1 MPLSTAASG
10 SSRLNSIRTYLVP
23 ARVVN
28 LCFVI
33 VLVSSTLLTWREVVV
48 LEDAYVASQ
57 RNTLDKVSSALD
69 RQMEIGVNALLFFRN
84 AMRAAVQTPL
94 ASEVLKNVQ
103 VEFAE
108 QRQHPFWRISVDQRR
123 TLPITGVSD
132 TFVARHPLLSRSDP
146 QMHNEMTAA
155 LEVGYIM
162 RLATAIP
169 AMPKHA
175 WYVSRA
181 GFFLSSRPA
190 AVSAESVARYESL
203 LAQPWFTGQSLHD
216 NRFRGVRWFTSTQH
230 AGQQE
235 SIVTVSVP
243 LDYAQYWYGVLAID
257 YSFSSVKKL
266 LEEALRDE
274 EQGEYQ
280 LYDNALE
287 RVVASLPTDVQQP
300 RTFTQAQR
308 QTLAQAITQSNSG
321 SLRLGPAFVVWQK
334 LDHFDGLLLRIHTLR
349 EGLQGDFGTISIA
362 LALLWLLFT
371 AMLLSSWVVIR
382 RMVSNMYAMQH
393 SLQWQAWHDPLTRLL
408 NRGALFERA
417 KALAEQC
424 QQQHRPFSVIQID
437 LDHFKSVNDR
447 HGHQAGD
454 LVLTHAARLISG
466 SIQGED
472 LAGRVGGEEFCI
484 VLPGSTLLQAQRV
497 AERIRER
504 ISRKEILVHNSH
516 TIRIS
521 ASLGVSSAEPSESYV
536 FEYLQ
541 MVADKRLYLAKWGGR
556 NRVCAVDPIQD
567 APNT

>member
-1 MPLSTAASG
+1 MPLSTAAAG
-10 SSRLNSIRTYLVP
+10 SSRLNSIRRYLVP

-94 ASEVLKNVQ
+94 ASEVLENVQ
-103 VEFAE
+103 VEFAQ
-108 QRQHPFWRISVDQRR
+108 QRQQPFWRISVDQRR

-132 TFVARHPLLSRSDP
+132 SFVARHPLLSRNDP

-181 GFFLSSRPA
+181 GFFLSSQPA
-190 AVSAESVARYESL
+190 AVSAESVERYERL
-203 LAQPWFTGQSLHD
+203 LAQPWFTGQSQHA
-216 NRFRGVRWFTSTQH
+216 NRFRGVRWFTSAQL

-257 YSFSSVKKL
+257 YAFSSVKQL
-266 LEEALRDE
+266 LAEALRDE

-280 LYDNALE
+280 LYNNNLE
-287 RVVASLPTDVQQP
+287 RVVTSLPAGVQP
-300 RTFTQAQR
+300 RTFTPAQR
-308 QTLAQAITQSNSG
+308 EMLTQAVAQRNSG
-321 SLRLGPAFVVWQK
+321 SLRLGPTFVVWQK

-417 KALAEQC
+417 KALAERC
-424 QQQHRPFSVIQID
+424 QQQQRPFSVIQLD
-437 LDHFKSVNDR
+437 LDHFKRVNDR
-447 HGHQAGD
+447 YGHQAGD

-466 SIQGED
+466 GLQGED

-497 AERIRER
+497 AEQIHER
-504 ISRKEILVHNSH
+504 ISRKEILVHNSQ

-541 MVADKRLYLAKWGGR
+541 RVADGRLYLAKRGGR
-556 NRVCAVDPIQD
+556 NRVCAED
-567 APNT
+567 ADQEEPNR

>member
-1 MPLSTAASG
+1 VPLSTAASG
-10 SSRLNSIRTYLVP
+10 SSRLKSIRHYLVP

-28 LCFVI
+28 LCFVV
-33 VLVSSTLLTWREVVV
+33 VLVTSTLLTWREVVV

-94 ASEVLKNVQ
+94 ASEVLENVQ
-103 VEFAE
+103 VEFAQ
-108 QRQHPFWRISVDQRR
+108 QRQQPFWRISVDQRR

-132 TFVARHPLLSRSDP
+132 SFVAHHPLLSRNDP

-203 LAQPWFTGQSLHD
+203 LVQPWFTGQSLHA
-216 NRFRGVRWFTSTQH
+216 NRFRGVRWFTSAQR

-257 YSFSSVKKL
+257 YAFSSVKQL

-280 LYDNALE
+280 LYNNKLE
-287 RVVASLPTDVQQP
+287 RVVTSLPAGVQP

-308 QTLAQAITQSNSG
+308 EMLTQAITQSNSG
-321 SLRLGPAFVVWQK
+321 SLRLGPTFVVWQK

-417 KALAEQC
+417 KALAESC
-424 QQQHRPFSVIQID
+424 QQQQRPFSVIQID

-447 HGHQAGD
+447 YGHQAGD
-454 LVLTHAARLISG
+454 LVLTYAARLITG
-466 SIQGED
+466 SLQGED

-504 ISRKEILVHNSH
+504 ISRKEILVHNSQ

-541 MVADKRLYLAKWGGR
+541 MVADRRLYLAKRGGR
-556 NRVCAVDPIQD
+556 NRVCAEDAAQD
-567 APNT
+567 APNR

>member
-10 SSRLNSIRTYLVP
+10 SSRLKSIRHYLVP

-28 LCFVI
+28 LCFVV
-33 VLVSSTLLTWREVVV
+33 VLVTSTLLTWREVVV

-94 ASEVLKNVQ
+94 ASEVLENVQ
-103 VEFAE
+103 VEFAQ
-108 QRQHPFWRISVDQRR
+108 QRQQPFWRISVDQRR

-132 TFVARHPLLSRSDP
+132 SFVARHPLLSRNDP

-203 LAQPWFTGQSLHD
+203 LVQPWFTGQSLHA
-216 NRFRGVRWFTSTQH
+216 NRFRGVRWFTSAQR

-235 SIVTVSVP
+235 PIVTVSVP

-257 YSFSSVKKL
+257 YAFSSVKQL

-280 LYDNALE
+280 LYNNKLE
-287 RVVASLPTDVQQP
+287 RVVTSLPTGVQP

-308 QTLAQAITQSNSG
+308 EMLTQAITQSNSG
-321 SLRLGPAFVVWQK
+321 SLRLGPTFVVWQK

-417 KALAEQC
+417 KALAESC
-424 QQQHRPFSVIQID
+424 QQQQRPFSVIQID

-447 HGHQAGD
+447 YGHQAGD
-454 LVLTHAARLISG
+454 LVLTHAARLITG
-466 SIQGED
+466 SLQGED

-504 ISRKEILVHNSH
+504 ISRKEILVHNSQ

-521 ASLGVSSAEPSESYV
+521 ASLGVSSAEPSESYI

-541 MVADKRLYLAKWGGR
+541 MVADRRLYLAKRGGR
-556 NRVCAVDPIQD
+556 NRVCAEDAAQD
-567 APNT
+567 APNR

>member
-1 MPLSTAASG
+1 MPLSTAAAG
-10 SSRLNSIRTYLVP
+10 SSRLNNIRNYLVP

-94 ASEVLKNVQ
+94 ASGVLENVQ
-103 VEFAE
+103 VEFAQ
-108 QRQHPFWRISVDQRR
+108 QRQQPFWRISVDQRR

-132 TFVARHPLLSRSDP
+132 AFVARHPLLSRGDP

-203 LAQPWFTGQSLHD
+203 LAQPWFTGQSIHA
-216 NRFRGVRWFTSTQH
+216 NRFRGVRWFTSAQR

-257 YSFSSVKKL
+257 YSFSSVKQL

-280 LYDNALE
+280 LYNNKLE
-287 RVVASLPTDVQQP
+287 RVVTSLPDGVQP
-300 RTFTQAQR
+300 RTFNQAQR
-308 QTLAQAITQSNSG
+308 EMLTQAITQSNSG
-321 SLRLGPAFVVWQK
+321 SLRLGPTFVVWQK

-417 KALAEQC
+417 KTLAEQC
-424 QQQHRPFSVIQID
+424 QQQQRPFSVIQLD

-447 HGHQAGD
+447 YGHQVGD
-454 LVLTHAARLISG
+454 LVLTHAARLITG
-466 SIQGED
+466 SLQGED
-472 LAGRVGGEEFCI
+472 MAGRVGGEEFCI

-497 AERIRER
+497 AERIRDR
-504 ISRKEILVHNSH
+504 ISRKEILVHNSQ

-521 ASLGVSSAEPSESYV
+521 ASLGVSSAEPSQSYV

-541 MVADKRLYLAKWGGR
+541 MVADGRLYLAKRGGR
-556 NRVCAVDPIQD
+556 NRVCAED
-567 APNT
+567 AAQEPPNK

>member
-1 MPLSTAASG
+1 VPLSTAASG
-10 SSRLNSIRTYLVP
+10 SSRLKSIRHYLVP

-28 LCFVI
+28 LCFVV
-33 VLVSSTLLTWREVVV
+33 VLVTSTLLTWREVVV

-94 ASEVLKNVQ
+94 ASEVLENVQ
-103 VEFAE
+103 VEFAQ
-108 QRQHPFWRISVDQRR
+108 QRQQSFWRISVDQRR

-132 TFVARHPLLSRSDP
+132 SFVARHPLLSRNDP

-190 AVSAESVARYESL
+190 VVSAESVARYESL
-203 LAQPWFTGQSLHD
+203 LVQPWFTGQSLHA
-216 NRFRGVRWFTSTQH
+216 NRFRGVRWFTSAQR

-257 YSFSSVKKL
+257 YAFSSVKQL

-280 LYDNALE
+280 LYNNKLE
-287 RVVASLPTDVQQP
+287 RVVTSLPTGVQP

-308 QTLAQAITQSNSG
+308 EMLTQAITQSNSG
-321 SLRLGPAFVVWQK
+321 SLRLGPTFVVWQK

-417 KALAEQC
+417 KALAESC
-424 QQQHRPFSVIQID
+424 QQQQRPFSVIQID

-447 HGHQAGD
+447 YGHQAGD
-454 LVLTHAARLISG
+454 LVLTHAALLITG
-466 SIQGED
+466 SLQGED

-504 ISRKEILVHNSH
+504 ISRKEILVHNSQ

-541 MVADKRLYLAKWGGR
+541 MVADRRLYLAKRGGR
-556 NRVCAVDPIQD
+556 NRVCAEDAAQD
-567 APNT
+567 APNR

>member
-1 MPLSTAASG
+1 MPLSTAATG
-10 SSRLNSIRTYLVP
+10 LSRLKSIRTYFVP

-48 LEDAYVASQ
+48 LEDAWVASQ
-57 RNTLDKVSSALD
+57 RNTLDKVASALD

-94 ASEVLKNVQ
+94 ASEVLENVQ
-103 VEFAE
+103 VEFAQ
-108 QRQHPFWRISVDQRR
+108 QRQQPFWRISVDQRR
-123 TLPITGVSD
+123 TLPITGFSD
-132 TFVARHPLLSRSDP
+132 SFVARHALLSRDDP

-181 GFFLSSRPA
+181 GFYLSSRPT
-190 AVSAESVARYESL
+190 AVSAESIAHYERL
-203 LAQPWFTGQSLHD
+203 LAQPWFTGQSQHA
-216 NRFRGVRWFTSTQH
+216 NRFRGVRWFTSAQAT
-230 AGQQE
+230 GQQE

-243 LDYAQYWYGVLAID
+243 LDYAQHWYGVLAID
-257 YSFSSVKKL
+257 YAFSSVKQL
-266 LEEALRDE
+266 LTEALRDE

-280 LYDNALE
+280 LYNNDLE
-287 RVVASLPTDVQQP
+287 RVVTSLPTGVPP

-308 QTLAQAITQSNSG
+308 DMLAQAVTQSNSG
-321 SLRLGPAFVVWQK
+321 SLRLGQTYVVWQK

-408 NRGALFERA
+408 NRRALFEQA
-417 KALAEQC
+417 QTLAEQC
-424 QQQHRPFSVIQID
+424 QQQHRPFSVIQLD
-437 LDHFKSVNDR
+437 LDHFKRVNDR
-447 HGHQAGD
+447 YGHHAGD
-454 LVLTHAARLISG
+454 LVLTHTARLISG
-466 SIQGED
+466 SLQGED

-484 VLPGSTLLQAQRV
+484 VLPGSTLLQAQHV

-504 ISRKEILVHNSH
+504 ISRKEILVHNSQ

-541 MVADKRLYLAKWGGR
+541 MVADGRLYLAKRGGR
-556 NRVCAVDPIQD
+556 NRVCAEDTDQET
-567 APNT
+567 PNR

>member
-1 MPLSTAASG
+1 MPPSTAATG
-10 SSRLNSIRTYLVP
+10 SSRLNSMRNYFVP

-28 LCFVI
+28 LCFVF

-84 AMRAAVQTPL
+84 AMRAAVETPL
-94 ASEVLKNVQ
+94 ASDVLKNVQ
-103 VEFAE
+103 VEFAQ
-108 QRQHPFWRISVDQRR
+108 QRQQPFWRISVDQRR

-132 TFVARHPLLSRSDP
+132 DFVARHPLLSRDDP

-162 RLATAIP
+162 RLATALP

-181 GFFLSSRPA
+181 GFFLSSQPSA
-190 AVSAESVARYESL
+190 ASAESVTRYESL
-203 LAQPWFTGQSLHD
+203 LAEPWFTGQSHHA
-216 NRFRGVRWFTSTQH
+216 NRFRGVRWFTSAHQTDTQ
-230 AGQQE
+230 A

-243 LDYAQYWYGVLAID
+243 LDDAQRWLGVLAID
-257 YSFSSVKKL
+257 YAFSSVKTL

-280 LYDNALE
+280 LYNNQLE
-287 RVVASLPTDVQQP
+287 RVVTSLPAGVQP
-300 RTFTQAQR
+300 WAFTPAQR
-308 QTLAQAITQSNSG
+308 QALMQAIAQSNSG
-321 SLRLGPAFVVWQK
+321 SLRLGLSFVVWQK
-334 LDHFDGLLLRIHTLR
+334 LDRFDGLLLRIHTLR

-371 AMLLSSWVVIR
+371 AMLLSSWIVIR
-382 RMVSNMYAMQH
+382 RMVNNMYAMQH

-417 KALAEQC
+417 KALAELC
-424 QQQHRPFSVIQID
+424 QQQHRPFSVIQLD
-437 LDHFKSVNDR
+437 LDHFKNVND
-447 HGHQAGD
+447 HYGHQAGD
-454 LVLTHAARLISG
+454 LVLTQAARLIG
-466 SIQGED
+466 GCIQGED

-484 VLPGSTLLQAQRV
+484 VLPGSTLLQAQRI

-504 ISRKEILVHNSH
+504 ISRKEILVHNSQ
-516 TIRIS
+516 TVRIS
-521 ASLGVSSAEPSESYV
+521 ASLGVSSAEPSESYA

-541 MVADKRLYLAKWGGR
+541 MVADRRLYLAKWAGR

-567 APNT
+567 APKT

>member
-10 SSRLNSIRTYLVP
+10 SSRLKSIRHYLVP

-28 LCFVI
+28 LCFVV
-33 VLVSSTLLTWREVVV
+33 VLVTSTLLTWREVVV

-94 ASEVLKNVQ
+94 ASEVLENVQ
-103 VEFAE
+103 VDFAQ
-108 QRQHPFWRISVDQRR
+108 QRQQSFWRISVDQRR

-132 TFVARHPLLSRSDP
+132 SFVARHPLLSRNDP

-190 AVSAESVARYESL
+190 VVSAESVARYESL
-203 LAQPWFTGQSLHD
+203 LVQPWFTGQSLHA
-216 NRFRGVRWFTSTQH
+216 NRFRGVRWFTSAQR

-257 YSFSSVKKL
+257 YAFSSVKQL

-280 LYDNALE
+280 LYNNKLE
-287 RVVASLPTDVQQP
+287 RVVTSLPTGVQP

-308 QTLAQAITQSNSG
+308 EMLTQAITQSNSG
-321 SLRLGPAFVVWQK
+321 SLRLGPTFVVWQK

-417 KALAEQC
+417 KALAESC
-424 QQQHRPFSVIQID
+424 QQQQRPFSVIQID

-447 HGHQAGD
+447 YGHQAGD
-454 LVLTHAARLISG
+454 LVLTHAALLITG
-466 SIQGED
+466 SLQGED

-504 ISRKEILVHNSH
+504 ISRKEILVHNSQ

-541 MVADKRLYLAKWGGR
+541 MVADRRLYLAKRGGR
-556 NRVCAVDPIQD
+556 NRVCAEDAAQD
-567 APNT
+567 APNR

>member
-1 MPLSTAASG
+1 VPLSTAASG
-10 SSRLNSIRTYLVP
+10 SSRLKSIRHYLVP

-28 LCFVI
+28 LCFVV
-33 VLVSSTLLTWREVVV
+33 VLVTSTLLTWREVVV

-69 RQMEIGVNALLFFRN
+69 RQMEIGLNALLFFRN

-94 ASEVLKNVQ
+94 ASEVLENVQ
-103 VEFAE
+103 VEFAQ
-108 QRQHPFWRISVDQRR
+108 QRQQPFWRISVDQRR

-132 TFVARHPLLSRSDP
+132 SFVARHPLLSRNDP

-181 GFFLSSRPA
+181 GFFLSSQPT
-190 AVSAESVARYESL
+190 AVSAESVARYERL
-203 LAQPWFTGQSLHD
+203 LAQPWFTGQSNHA
-216 NRFRGVRWFTSTQH
+216 NRFRGVRWFTSAQL

-257 YSFSSVKKL
+257 YAFSSVKQL
-266 LEEALRDE
+266 LAEALRDE

-280 LYDNALE
+280 LYNNNLE
-287 RVVASLPTDVQQP
+287 RVVTSLPAGVQP

-308 QTLAQAITQSNSG
+308 EMLTQAVAQSNSG
-321 SLRLGPAFVVWQK
+321 SLRLGPTFVVWQK

-371 AMLLSSWVVIR
+371 AMLLSSWMVIR

-417 KALAEQC
+417 KALAERC
-424 QQQHRPFSVIQID
+424 QQQQRPFSVIQLD
-437 LDHFKSVNDR
+437 LDHFKRVNDR
-447 HGHQAGD
+447 YGHQAGD

-466 SIQGED
+466 GLQGED

-484 VLPGSTLLQAQRV
+484 VLPGSTLLQAQRI
-497 AERIRER
+497 AEQIRER
-504 ISRKEILVHNSH
+504 ISRKEILVHNSQ

-541 MVADKRLYLAKWGGR
+541 MVADGRLYLAKRGGR
-556 NRVCAVDPIQD
+556 NRVCAED
-567 APNT
+567 ADQEEPNR

>member
-10 SSRLNSIRTYLVP
+10 SSRLKSLRTYLVP

-33 VLVSSTLLTWREVVV
+33 VLVSSTLLTWREVMV

-84 AMRAAVQTPL
+84 AMSAAVQTPL
-94 ASEVLKNVQ
+94 ASDVLKNVQ
-103 VEFAE
+103 IEFA
-108 QRQHPFWRISVDQRR
+108 QRRELPFWRISVDQRR

-132 TFVARHPLLSRSDP
+132 SFVARHSLLSRDDP
-146 QMHNEMTAA
+146 QLHNEMTAA

-169 AMPKHA
+169 GMPRHA

-181 GFFLSSRPA
+181 GFYLSSQPA
-190 AVSAESVARYESL
+190 EASTASVARYEHL
-203 LAQPWFTGQSLHD
+203 LAQRWFTGQANHA

-230 AGQQE
+230 GNAQE
-235 SIVTVSVP
+235 PIVTVSVP

-257 YSFSSVKKL
+257 YAYSSVKQL
-266 LEEALRDE
+266 LGEALRDE
-274 EQGEYQ
+274 EPGEYQ
-280 LYDNALE
+280 LYDNSLNL
-287 RVVASLPTDVQQP
+287 VVSSLSSGSQP
-300 RTFTQAQR
+300 RIFTPDQR
-308 QTLAQAITQSNSG
+308 QALNQAVAQSNSG
-321 SLRLGPAFVVWQK
+321 SLRLGSTFVVWQK

-371 AMLLSSWVVIR
+371 AMLLSSWMVIR

-424 QQQHRPFSVIQID
+424 QQQRRPFSVIQLD
-437 LDHFKSVNDR
+437 LDHFKRVNDR
-447 HGHQAGD
+447 YGHQAGD

-466 SIQGED
+466 SLQGED

-497 AERIRER
+497 AEQIRER
-504 ISRKEILVHNSH
+504 ISRKEILVHNSQ

-541 MVADKRLYLAKWGGR
+541 MVADGRLYLAKRGGR
-556 NRVCAVDPIQD
+556 NRVCAEEADQAEPKR
-567 APNT
+567 

>member
-1 MPLSTAASG
+1 MPLSTAAAG
-10 SSRLNSIRTYLVP
+10 SSRLNSIRRYLVP

-48 LEDAYVASQ
+48 LEDAYAATQ

-94 ASEVLKNVQ
+94 ASEVLENVQ
-103 VEFAE
+103 VEFAQ
-108 QRQHPFWRISVDQRR
+108 QRHQPFWRISVDQRR

-132 TFVARHPLLSRSDP
+132 AFVARHPLLSRDDP

-181 GFFLSSRPA
+181 GFFLSSQPA

-203 LAQPWFTGQSLHD
+203 LTQPWFTGQSNHA
-216 NRFRGVRWFTSTQH
+216 NRFRGVRWFTSEQH

-235 SIVTVSVP
+235 SLVTVSVP

-257 YSFSSVKKL
+257 YSFSSVKQL

-280 LYDNALE
+280 LYNNALE
-287 RVVASLPTDVQQP
+287 RVASSLPAGVQP
-300 RTFTQAQR
+300 RAFTQEQR
-308 QTLAQAITQSNSG
+308 QRLIQAIAQSNSG
-321 SLRLGPAFVVWQK
+321 SLRLGPTFVVWQK

-349 EGLQGDFGTISIA
+349 EGLQGDFGTITIA

-382 RMVSNMYAMQH
+382 RMVNNMYAMQH

-424 QQQHRPFSVIQID
+424 QLQQRPFSVIQLD

-447 HGHQAGD
+447 YGHQAGD
-454 LVLTHAARLISG
+454 LVLTQAARLIGG

-504 ISRKEILVHNSH
+504 ISRKEILVHNSQ
-516 TIRIS
+516 TVRIS

-541 MVADKRLYLAKWGGR
+541 MVADRRLYLAKRGGR
-556 NRVCAVDPIQD
+556 NRVCAEEPAQEE
-567 APNT
+567 PNR

>member
-10 SSRLNSIRTYLVP
+10 SSRLKSIRHYLVP

-28 LCFVI
+28 LCFVV
-33 VLVSSTLLTWREVVV
+33 VLVTSTLLTWREVVV

-94 ASEVLKNVQ
+94 ASEVLENVQ
-103 VEFAE
+103 VEFAQ
-108 QRQHPFWRISVDQRR
+108 QRQQSFWRISVDQRR

-132 TFVARHPLLSRSDP
+132 SFVARHPLLSRNDP

-190 AVSAESVARYESL
+190 VVSAESVARYESL
-203 LAQPWFTGQSLHD
+203 LVQPWFTGQSLHA
-216 NRFRGVRWFTSTQH
+216 NRFRGVRWFTSAQR

-257 YSFSSVKKL
+257 YAFSSVKQL

-280 LYDNALE
+280 LYNNKLE
-287 RVVASLPTDVQQP
+287 RVVTSLPTGVQP

-308 QTLAQAITQSNSG
+308 EMLTQAITQSNSG
-321 SLRLGPAFVVWQK
+321 SLRLGPTFVVWQK

-417 KALAEQC
+417 KALAESC
-424 QQQHRPFSVIQID
+424 QQQQRPFSVIQID

-447 HGHQAGD
+447 YGHQAGD
-454 LVLTHAARLISG
+454 LVLTHAALLITG
-466 SIQGED
+466 SLQGED

-504 ISRKEILVHNSH
+504 ISRKEILVHNSQ

-541 MVADKRLYLAKWGGR
+541 MVADRRLYLAKRGGR
-556 NRVCAVDPIQD
+556 NRVCAEDAAQD
-567 APNT
+567 APNR

>member
-48 LEDAYVASQ
+48 LEDAYVATQ
-57 RNTLDKVSSALD
+57 RNTLDKVSSTLD
-69 RQMEIGVNALLFFRN
+69 RQMEVGVNALLFFRN
-84 AMRAAVQTPL
+84 AMQAAVQMPL
-94 ASEVLKNVQ
+94 ASEVLENVQ
-103 VEFAE
+103 VEFA
-108 QRQHPFWRISVDQRR
+108 QRRQQPFWRISVDQRR

-132 TFVARHPLLSRSDP
+132 TFVARHPLLSRDDP

-162 RLATAIP
+162 RLATALP

-181 GFFLSSRPA
+181 GFYLSSQPT
-190 AVSAESVARYESL
+190 AVSAENVARYESL
-203 LAQPWFTGQSLHD
+203 LAQPWFTGQSHHA
-216 NRFRGVRWFTSTQH
+216 NRFRGVRWFTSAQH
-230 AGQQE
+230 GGQQG

-243 LDYAQYWYGVLAID
+243 LDYARYWYGVLAID
-257 YSFSSVKKL
+257 YSFSSVKQL

-274 EQGEYQ
+274 EPGEYQ
-280 LYDNALE
+280 LYNNHLE
-287 RVVASLPTDVQQP
+287 PVASSLPAGKQP
-300 RTFTQAQR
+300 RAFTQAQR

-321 SLRLGPAFVVWQK
+321 SLRLGANFVVWQK

-349 EGLQGDFGTISIA
+349 EGLEGDFGTISIA

-447 HGHQAGD
+447 YGHQAGD

-484 VLPGSTLLQAQRV
+484 VLPDSTLLQAQRV
-497 AERIRER
+497 AERVRER
-504 ISRKEILVHNSH
+504 ISRKEILVHNSQ

-541 MVADKRLYLAKWGGR
+541 MVADRRLYLAKRGGR
-556 NRVCAVDPIQD
+556 NRVCAEDAAQD
-567 APNT
+567 VPNR

>member
-1 MPLSTAASG
+1 VPLSTAASG
-10 SSRLNSIRTYLVP
+10 SSRLKSIRHYLVP

-28 LCFVI
+28 LCFVV
-33 VLVSSTLLTWREVVV
+33 VLVTSTLLTWREVVV

-94 ASEVLKNVQ
+94 ASEVLENVQ
-103 VEFAE
+103 VDFAQ
-108 QRQHPFWRISVDQRR
+108 QRQQSFWRISVDQRR

-132 TFVARHPLLSRSDP
+132 SFVARHPLLSRNDP

-190 AVSAESVARYESL
+190 VVSAESVARYESL
-203 LAQPWFTGQSLHD
+203 LVQPWFTGQSLHA
-216 NRFRGVRWFTSTQH
+216 NRFRGVRWFTSAQR

-257 YSFSSVKKL
+257 YAFSSVKQL

-280 LYDNALE
+280 LYNNKLE
-287 RVVASLPTDVQQP
+287 RVVTSLPTGVQP

-308 QTLAQAITQSNSG
+308 EMLTQAITQSNSG
-321 SLRLGPAFVVWQK
+321 SLRLGPTFVVWQK

-382 RMVSNMYAMQH
+382 RVVSNMYAMQH

-417 KALAEQC
+417 KALAESC
-424 QQQHRPFSVIQID
+424 QQQQRPFSVIQID

-447 HGHQAGD
+447 YGHQAGD
-454 LVLTHAARLISG
+454 LVLTHAALLITG
-466 SIQGED
+466 SLQGED

-504 ISRKEILVHNSH
+504 ISRKEILVHNSQ

-541 MVADKRLYLAKWGGR
+541 MVADRRLYLAKRGGR
-556 NRVCAVDPIQD
+556 NRVCAEDAAQD
-567 APNT
+567 APNR

>member
-10 SSRLNSIRTYLVP
+10 SSRLNSIRHYLVP

-84 AMRAAVQTPL
+84 AMQAAVQTPL
-94 ASEVLKNVQ
+94 ASGVLENVQ
-103 VEFAE
+103 VEFAQ
-108 QRQHPFWRISVDQRR
+108 QRQQPVWRISVDQRR

-132 TFVARHPLLSRSDP
+132 AFVARHPLLNRGDP

-181 GFFLSSRPA
+181 GFFLSSQPA

-203 LAQPWFTGQSLHD
+203 LAQPWFTGQSSHE
-216 NRFRGVRWFTSTQH
+216 NRFRGVRWFTSARQAT
-230 AGQQE
+230 QQE

-257 YSFSSVKKL
+257 YSFSSVKQL

-280 LYDNALE
+280 LYNNKIE
-287 RVVASLPTDVQQP
+287 RVVTSLPAGAPP
-300 RTFTQAQR
+300 RSFTQAQR
-308 QTLAQAITQSNSG
+308 DRLAQAITQSNSG
-321 SLRLGPAFVVWQK
+321 SLRLGSTFVVWQK

-408 NRGALFERA
+408 NRR
-417 KALAEQC
+417 ALAEQC
-424 QQQHRPFSVIQID
+424 QQQHRPFSVIQLD
-437 LDHFKSVNDR
+437 LDHFKGVNDR
-447 HGHQAGD
+447 YGHHAGD
-454 LVLTHAARLISG
+454 LVLTHTARLISG
-466 SIQGED
+466 SLQGED

-484 VLPGSTLLQAQRV
+484 VLPGSTLLQAQGV

-504 ISRKEILVHNSH
+504 ISRKEILVHNSQ

-541 MVADKRLYLAKWGGR
+541 MVADGRLYLAKRGGR
-556 NRVCAVDPIQD
+556 NRVCAEDAAQE
-567 APNT
+567 APNR

>member
-1 MPLSTAASG
+1 MPLSTAAAG
-10 SSRLNSIRTYLVP
+10 SSRLNNIRNYLVP

-48 LEDAYVASQ
+48 LEEAYVASQ

-94 ASEVLKNVQ
+94 ASEVLENVQ
-103 VEFAE
+103 IEFAH
-108 QRQHPFWRISVDQRR
+108 QRQQPFWRISVDQRR

-132 TFVARHPLLSRSDP
+132 AFVARHPLLSRGDP

-175 WYVSRA
+175 WYISRA

-203 LAQPWFTGQSLHD
+203 LAQPWFTGQSIHA
-216 NRFRGVRWFTSTQH
+216 NRFRGVRWFTSAQH
-230 AGQQE
+230 TGQQE

-257 YSFSSVKKL
+257 YSFSSVKQL

-280 LYDNALE
+280 LYNNKLE
-287 RVVASLPTDVQQP
+287 RVVTSLPAGVQP
-300 RTFTQAQR
+300 RTFT
-308 QTLAQAITQSNSG
+308 QAITQSNSG
-321 SLRLGPAFVVWQK
+321 SLRLGPTFVVWQK

-371 AMLLSSWVVIR
+371 TMLLSSWVVIR

-417 KALAEQC
+417 KALVEQC

-447 HGHQAGD
+447 YGHQAGD
-454 LVLTHAARLISG
+454 LVLTHAARLITG
-466 SIQGED
+466 SLQGAD

-504 ISRKEILVHNSH
+504 ISRKEILVHNSQ

-541 MVADKRLYLAKWGGR
+541 MVADRRLYLAKRGGR
-556 NRVCAVDPIQD
+556 NRVCAEDAAQD
-567 APNT
+567 APNR

>member
-1 MPLSTAASG
+1 MPLSTAAAG
-10 SSRLNSIRTYLVP
+10 SSRLNSIRRYLVP

-48 LEDAYVASQ
+48 LEDAYAATQ

-103 VEFAE
+103 VEFAQ
-108 QRQHPFWRISVDQRR
+108 QRHQPFWRISVDQRR

-132 TFVARHPLLSRSDP
+132 AFVGRHPLLSRDDP

-181 GFFLSSRPA
+181 GFFLSSQPA

-203 LAQPWFTGQSLHD
+203 LAQPWFTGQSNRA
-216 NRFRGVRWFTSTQH
+216 NRFRGVRWFTSEQH

-235 SIVTVSVP
+235 PLVTVSVP

-257 YSFSSVKKL
+257 YAFSSVKKL
-266 LEEALRDE
+266 LEEAVRDE

-280 LYDNALE
+280 LYTNALE
-287 RVVASLPTDVQQP
+287 RVASSLPAGVQP
-300 RTFTQAQR
+300 RAFTQEQR
-308 QTLAQAITQSNSG
+308 HRLMQAIAQSNSG
-321 SLRLGPAFVVWQK
+321 NLRLGSTFVVWQK
-334 LDHFDGLLLRIHTLR
+334 LDRFDGLLLRIHTLR
-349 EGLQGDFGTISIA
+349 EGLQGDFGTITIA

-382 RMVSNMYAMQH
+382 RMVNNMYAMQH

-417 KALAEQC
+417 KALADRCQL
-424 QQQHRPFSVIQID
+424 QQQPFSVIQLD

-447 HGHQAGD
+447 YGHQAGD
-454 LVLTHAARLISG
+454 LVLTQAARLIGG
-466 SIQGED
+466 SLQGED

-504 ISRKEILVHNSH
+504 ISRKEILVHNSQ
-516 TIRIS
+516 TVRIT

-536 FEYLQ
+536 FE
-541 MVADKRLYLAKWGGR
+541 
-556 NRVCAVDPIQD
+556 
-567 APNT
+567 

>member
-1 MPLSTAASG
+1 MPPSTAATG
-10 SSRLNSIRTYLVP
+10 SSRLNRIRTYLVP

-28 LCFVI
+28 LCFLI
-33 VLVSSTLLTWREVVV
+33 VLVSSTLLTWREVAV

-57 RNTLDKVSSALD
+57 RNTLDKVSSTLD

-94 ASEVLKNVQ
+94 ASDVLKNVQ
-103 VEFAE
+103 AEFAQ
-108 QRQHPFWRISVDQRR
+108 QRQLPVWRISVDQRR

-132 TFVARHPLLSRSDP
+132 AFVARHPLLSRDDP

-181 GFFLSSRPA
+181 GFYLSSRPT
-190 AVSAESVARYESL
+190 AVSAESITRYESL
-203 LAQPWFTGQSLHD
+203 LAQPWFTGQSIHD
-216 NRFRGVRWFTSTQH
+216 NRFRGIHWFTSQH
-230 AGQQE
+230 PAGLQE
-235 SIVTVSVP
+235 PIVTVSVP

-257 YSFSSVKKL
+257 YAYSSVKQL
-266 LEEALRDE
+266 LAEALRDE

-280 LYDNALE
+280 LYNNNLE
-287 RVVASLPTDVQQP
+287 RVVTSLPAGVQP
-300 RTFTQAQR
+300 RNFTQAQR
-308 QTLAQAITQSNSG
+308 EMLTQAITLSNSG
-321 SLRLGPAFVVWQK
+321 SLRLGPNFVVWQK
-334 LDHFDGLLLRIHTLR
+334 LDHFDGMLLRIQTLR
-349 EGLQGDFGTISIA
+349 EGLQGDFGTISIV

-371 AMLLSSWVVIR
+371 AMVLCSWVVIR

-417 KALAEQC
+417 KALAELC
-424 QQQHRPFSVIQID
+424 QQQHRPFSVIQLD
-437 LDHFKSVNDR
+437 LDHFKNVND
-447 HGHQAGD
+447 HYGHQAGD
-454 LVLTHAARLISG
+454 LVLTQAARLIG
-466 SIQGED
+466 GCIQGED

-497 AERIRER
+497 AERVRER
-504 ISRKEILVHNSH
+504 ISRKEILVHNSQ

>member
-1 MPLSTAASG
+1 VPLSTAASG
-10 SSRLNSIRTYLVP
+10 SSRLKSIRHYLVP

-28 LCFVI
+28 LCFVV
-33 VLVSSTLLTWREVVV
+33 VLVTSTLLTWRDVVV

-94 ASEVLKNVQ
+94 ASEVLENVQ
-103 VEFAE
+103 VDFAQ
-108 QRQHPFWRISVDQRR
+108 QRQQSFWRISVDQRR

-132 TFVARHPLLSRSDP
+132 SFVARHPLLSRNDP

-190 AVSAESVARYESL
+190 VVSAESVARYESL
-203 LAQPWFTGQSLHD
+203 LVQPWFTGQSLHA
-216 NRFRGVRWFTSTQH
+216 NRFRGVRWFTSAQR

-257 YSFSSVKKL
+257 YAFSSVKQL

-280 LYDNALE
+280 LYNNKLE
-287 RVVASLPTDVQQP
+287 RVVTSLPTGVQP

-308 QTLAQAITQSNSG
+308 EMLTQAITQSNSG
-321 SLRLGPAFVVWQK
+321 SLRLGPTFVVWQK

-417 KALAEQC
+417 KALAESC
-424 QQQHRPFSVIQID
+424 QQQQRPFSVIQID

-447 HGHQAGD
+447 YGHQAGD
-454 LVLTHAARLISG
+454 LVLTHAALLITG
-466 SIQGED
+466 SLQGED

-504 ISRKEILVHNSH
+504 ISRKEILVHNSQ

-541 MVADKRLYLAKWGGR
+541 MVADRRLYLAKRGGR
-556 NRVCAVDPIQD
+556 NRVCAEDAAQD
-567 APNT
+567 APNR

>member
-10 SSRLNSIRTYLVP
+10 SSRLNSLRHYLVP

-84 AMRAAVQTPL
+84 AMQAAVQTPL
-94 ASEVLKNVQ
+94 ASGVLENVQ
-103 VEFAE
+103 VEFAQ
-108 QRQHPFWRISVDQRR
+108 QRQQPVWRISVDQRR

-132 TFVARHPLLSRSDP
+132 AFVARHPLLSRGDP

-181 GFFLSSRPA
+181 GFFLSSQPA

-203 LAQPWFTGQSLHD
+203 LAQPWFTGQSSHE
-216 NRFRGVRWFTSTQH
+216 NRFRGVRWFTSARQATR
-230 AGQQE
+230 QE

-257 YSFSSVKKL
+257 YSFSSVKQL

-280 LYDNALE
+280 LYNNKLE
-287 RVVASLPTDVQQP
+287 RVVTSLPAGAPP
-300 RTFTQAQR
+300 RSFTQAQR
-308 QTLAQAITQSNSG
+308 DRLAQAITQSNSG
-321 SLRLGPAFVVWQK
+321 SLRLGSTFVVWQK

-408 NRGALFERA
+408 NRRALFERA
-417 KALAEQC
+417 TALAEQC
-424 QQQHRPFSVIQID
+424 QQQHRPFSVIQLD
-437 LDHFKSVNDR
+437 LDHFKGVNDR
-447 HGHQAGD
+447 YGHHAGD
-454 LVLTHAARLISG
+454 LVLTHTARMISG
-466 SIQGED
+466 SLQGED

-484 VLPGSTLLQAQRV
+484 VLPGSTLLQAQGV

-504 ISRKEILVHNSH
+504 ISRKEILVHNSQ

-541 MVADKRLYLAKWGGR
+541 MVADGRLYLAKRGGR
-556 NRVCAVDPIQD
+556 NRVCAEDAAQE
-567 APNT
+567 APNR

>member
-1 MPLSTAASG
+1 MPPSTAATG
-10 SSRLNSIRTYLVP
+10 SSRLSRIRTYLVP

-28 LCFVI
+28 LCFLI

-57 RNTLDKVSSALD
+57 QNTLDKVSSALD

-84 AMRAAVQTPL
+84 AMRAAVETPL
-94 ASEVLKNVQ
+94 AFEVLENVQ
-103 VEFAE
+103 TEFAQ
-108 QRQHPFWRISVDQRR
+108 QRKQPFWRISVEQRR

-132 TFVARHPLLSRSDP
+132 DFVARHPLLSRDNP
-146 QMHNEMTAA
+146 RLQNEMTAA

-162 RLATAIP
+162 RLATSIP
-169 AMPKHA
+169 AMPRHA

-181 GFFLSSRPA
+181 GFFLSSQPA
-190 AVSAESVARYESL
+190 DVSTESVTRYESL
-203 LAQPWFTGQSLHD
+203 LSQSWFSGQSLND
-216 NRFRGVRWFTSTQH
+216 NRFRGVRWFTSRQH
-230 AGQQE
+230 TAGQE
-235 SIVTVSVP
+235 PIVTVSVP
-243 LDYAQYWYGVLAID
+243 LDYDQYWYGVLAID
-257 YSFSSVKKL
+257 YAFSSVKTL
-266 LEEALRDE
+266 LAEALRDE

-280 LYDNALE
+280 LYNSELE
-287 RVVASLPTDVQQP
+287 QVVTSLPAGVQP
-300 RTFTQAQR
+300 HAFTQAQR
-308 QTLAQAITQSNSG
+308 QTLMQAVAQSNSG
-321 SLRLGPAFVVWQK
+321 SLRFGTTFVVWQK
-334 LDHFDGLLLRIHTLR
+334 LDRFDGLLLRIHTLR
-349 EGLQGDFGTISIA
+349 EGLQGDFGTISIV

-371 AMLLSSWVVIR
+371 AMVLSSWIVIR

-417 KALAEQC
+417 KALAELC
-424 QQQHRPFSVIQID
+424 QQQHRPFSVIQLD
-437 LDHFKSVNDR
+437 LDHFKNVNDR

-454 LVLTHAARLISG
+454 LVLTQAARLIG
-466 SIQGED
+466 GCIQGED

-484 VLPGSTLLQAQRV
+484 VLPGSTLLQAQRI

-504 ISRKEILVHNSH
+504 ISRKEILVQNSQ

-521 ASLGVSSAEPSESYV
+521 ASLGVSSAEPSESYL

>member
-1 MPLSTAASG
+1 M
-10 SSRLNSIRTYLVP
+10 RNYFVP

-84 AMRAAVQTPL
+84 AMRAAVETPL
-94 ASEVLKNVQ
+94 TSEVLRNVQ
-103 VEFAE
+103 GEFAQQRE
-108 QRQHPFWRISVDQRR
+108 QPFWRISVDQRR

-132 TFVARHPLLSRSDP
+132 DFVARHPLLSRDDP

-162 RLATAIP
+162 RLATALP

-181 GFFLSSRPA
+181 GFFLSSQPS
-190 AVSAESVARYESL
+190 AVSAESVTRYESL
-203 LAQPWFTGQSLHD
+203 LAEPSFTGQSHHA
-216 NRFRGVRWFTSTQH
+216 NRFRGVRWFTSAHHTDPQ
-230 AGQQE
+230 A

-243 LDYAQYWYGVLAID
+243 LDYAQHWYGVLAID
-257 YSFSSVKKL
+257 YAFSSVKTL

-280 LYDNALE
+280 LYNNQLE
-287 RVVASLPTDVQQP
+287 QVVTSLPAGVQP
-300 RTFTQAQR
+300 RAFTPAQR
-308 QTLAQAITQSNSG
+308 QALMQAITQSNSG
-321 SLRLGPAFVVWQK
+321 SLRLGPSYVVWQK
-334 LDHFDGLLLRIHTLR
+334 LDRFDGLLLRIHTLR

-371 AMLLSSWVVIR
+371 TMLLSSWIVIR
-382 RMVSNMYAMQH
+382 RMVNNMYAMQH

-417 KALAEQC
+417 KALAELC
-424 QQQHRPFSVIQID
+424 QQQHRPFSVIQLD
-437 LDHFKSVNDR
+437 LDHFKNVND
-447 HGHQAGD
+447 HYGHQAGD
-454 LVLTHAARLISG
+454 LVLTQAARLIG
-466 SIQGED
+466 GCIEGED

-484 VLPGSTLLQAQRV
+484 VLPGSTLLQAQRI

-504 ISRKEILVHNSH
+504 IGRKEILVHNNQ
-516 TIRIS
+516 TVRIS

-541 MVADKRLYLAKWGGR
+541 MVADRRLYLAKWAGR

-567 APNT
+567 VPNT